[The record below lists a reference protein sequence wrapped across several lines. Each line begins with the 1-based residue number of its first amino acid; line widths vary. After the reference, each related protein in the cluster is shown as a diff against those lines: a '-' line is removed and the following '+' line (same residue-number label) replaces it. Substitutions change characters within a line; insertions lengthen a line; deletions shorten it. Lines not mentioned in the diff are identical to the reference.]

1 MGYSDTP
8 SRFIYTD
15 LDSLYD
21 TKLTLLN
28 MIDSRLAIEYVYREY
43 DLTDQILYLN
53 NDVFNSIY
61 KDRDKRVLLGSKQTS
76 VIDLIRQIVSDID
89 IKSKLNNIIRGELKL
104 VINIYPY
111 ILNNDE
117 CNNIKEF
124 LMKYI
129 LHLNEV
135 IIIDKKEIPND
146 LLHKLNIMIRRDGLD
161 WFFSNKLK
169 TPGFSIPN
177 LKMIV
182 PDSMYEK
189 YIKNTDVDR
198 DKLKEYLET
207 ITMQDIT
214 LEFIEEELF
223 KFKLDDTIK
232 VE

>member
-161 WFFSNKLK
+161 WFFNNKLK

-189 YIKNTDVDR
+189 YIKNTDIDR

-207 ITMQDIT
+207 ISMQDIT

>member
-28 MIDSRLAIEYVYREY
+28 MIDSRLAIEYIYREY
-43 DLTDQILYLN
+43 DLTDQVLYLN
-53 NDVFNSIY
+53 NNVFNSIY

-89 IKSKLNNIIRGELKL
+89 IKSKLNNIVRGELKL
-104 VINIYPY
+104 VINIHPY

-135 IIIDKKEIPND
+135 IIIDKEEIPND

-161 WFFSNKLK
+161 WFFNNKLK
-169 TPGFSIPN
+169 TPGFSMPN

-207 ITMQDIT
+207 ISMQDIT
-214 LEFIEEELF
+214 LEFIEDELF

-232 VE
+232 LE

>member
-43 DLTDQILYLN
+43 DLTDQVLYLN
-53 NDVFNSIY
+53 NNVFNSIY

-89 IKSKLNNIIRGELKL
+89 IKSKLNNIVRGELKL
-104 VINIYPY
+104 VINIHPY

-124 LMKYI
+124 LMKYV

-135 IIIDKKEIPND
+135 IIIDKEEIPND

-161 WFFSNKLK
+161 WFFNNKLK

-207 ITMQDIT
+207 ITMQDLT

>member
-43 DLTDQILYLN
+43 DLTDQVLYLN
-53 NDVFNSIY
+53 NNVFNSIY

-89 IKSKLNNIIRGELKL
+89 IKSKLNNIVRGELKL
-104 VINIYPY
+104 VINIHPY
-111 ILNNDE
+111 VLDNDE

-135 IIIDKKEIPND
+135 IIIDKEEIPND

-161 WFFSNKLK
+161 WFFNNKLK

-232 VE
+232 IE

>member
-43 DLTDQILYLN
+43 DLTDQVLYLN
-53 NDVFNSIY
+53 NNVFNSIY

-89 IKSKLNNIIRGELKL
+89 IKSKLNNIVRGELKL

-117 CNNIKEF
+117 CDNIKEF

-129 LHLNEV
+129 LHLNDV
-135 IIIDKKEIPND
+135 IIIDKEEIPND

-161 WFFSNKLK
+161 WFFNNKLK

-207 ITMQDIT
+207 ITMHDIT